1 MGNDT
6 AYDYIIVGSGFG
18 GAVSA
23 LRLAEKGWRV
33 ALIEQGRRIDPGD
46 IQRAKQKPSHLLWI
60 PELGLKSGYFAQQLF
75 KHVAIIGGVGLG
87 GGSLVW
93 AAVMLEPKDKFYDA
107 PELAAMGIDWRKEL
121 APHFA
126 TAKRMLGVA
135 VNPYRSEQ
143 DALLEYTARA
153 MHVAQTFGRVPNAI
167 CFESEPGTDPYF
179 DGAGP
184 PRNPCTRCG
193 GCMTG
198 CADNAK
204 NSLDKNYLYFAE
216 KAGVEI
222 LTEWKADKIESTE
235 DQRYTVTL
243 QPSRARG
250 ASRTLSAGKVVLSC
264 GVIGTLELLMK
275 NRDEYCTLPAVSPSL
290 GRVVRTNSEA
300 ITAVLHPRGVD
311 MTKGTGVSSDFYPDE
326 HTHVTQNRFDRGYR
340 IIRYLYGPM
349 TEGTR
354 PVLRALHTLSK
365 TLLSPRLMLRNWF
378 CHDWEKRVTLFTV
391 MQDLDNAVGFTYRK
405 DWRRGFRRRLQSVAD
420 PQTKA
425 PTYLKV
431 ANDVAR
437 VYATLA
443 GGTAMSSFTE
453 SVGNRSTTAH
463 ILSGCPMGPDPS
475 NAVIDSNHEVHGHP
489 GLFVVDASS
498 IPANIGVNPSL
509 TITAMAE
516 RFGALQP
523 QREIESRGN
532 PRCAGQNAK

>member
-1 MGNDT
+1 MGDDT

-33 ALIEQGRRIDPGD
+33 ALIEQGRRIDTAD
-46 IQRAKQKPSHLLWI
+46 ITRAKQKPSHLLWI
-60 PELGLKSGYFAQQLF
+60 PEFGLKKGYFTQQLF

-93 AAVMLEPKDKFYDA
+93 AAVMLEPKDKFYEA
-107 PELAAMGIDWRKEL
+107 PELTAMGIDWRREL

-135 VNPYRSEQ
+135 TNPYRTEQ

-153 MHVAQTFGRVPNAI
+153 MHVAQTFGPVPNAI
-167 CFESEPGTDPYF
+167 CFDAEPGTDPYF
-179 DGAGP
+179 GGTGP
-184 PRNPCTRCG
+184 ARSPCTRCG

-204 NSLDKNYLYFAE
+204 NSLDKNYLHFAE
-216 KAGVEI
+216 LAGVKI
-222 LTEWKADKIESTE
+222 LTELKADRIENTPDGSY
-235 DQRYTVTL
+235 QVTL
-243 QPSRARG
+243 KPSRSRG
-250 ASRTLSAGKVVLSC
+250 AERRLSASKVVLSC
-264 GVIGTLELLMK
+264 GVVGTMQLLMK
-275 NRDEYCTLPAVSPSL
+275 NRDEYGTLKNVSPVL
-290 GRVVRTNSEA
+290 GRCVRTNSEA

-326 HTHVTQNRFDRGYR
+326 NTHVTQNRFDRGYR

-349 TEGTR
+349 TEGTG
-354 PVLRALHTLSK
+354 PLRRSLHTLWK
-365 TLLSPRLMLRNWF
+365 TLLSPRLMVRNWF
-378 CHDWEKRVTLFTV
+378 CRNWEKRITLFTV
-391 MQDLDNAVGFTYRK
+391 MQDLDNAVGFTYKR
-405 DWRRGFRRRLQSVAD
+405 DWRSGFRRRLQSVAHPD
-420 PQTKA
+420 KQP
-425 PTYLKV
+425 PTYLKI

-437 VYATLA
+437 IYATLA
-443 GGTAMSSFTE
+443 GGSPMNSFTE

-463 ILSGCPMGPDPS
+463 ILSGSPMGVDVS
-475 NAVIDSNHEVHGHP
+475 TSVIDSNHEVHGHP
-489 GLFVVDASS
+489 GLFIVDGSS

-516 RFGALQP
+516 RFAALQP
-523 QREIESRGN
+523 EHQPEE
-532 PRCAGQNAK
+532 AKCEALSTAI